1 MANEKNKFNAL
12 TPEVLDENKKIY
24 TEALD
29 YAFSNSDIKN
39 IAITG
44 IYGAGKSTVWNTY
57 VHQKG
62 LSNIITVSL
71 GTYNEYRENYSAKDT
86 SVGATITLKSPSG
99 KGEEHKI
106 DDNEVDS
113 LDDNRVERQ
122 LINQILSQIES
133 NKVPL
138 GKYKFKSNKNAL
150 KISLQALMSIFFITS
165 VILWIIRESLISYLR
180 ELHIQQFKGGHLF
193 FICAFLFLVPLF
205 YGLYAFYRE
214 SKFKISKISFKG
226 AEACVNDDNGDES
239 VLDRDMREVVYLL
252 ISTGTSVVVFEDL
265 DRYNS
270 VSIFAKLRELNF
282 LLNHYAKINGREI
295 PVRFVYMLKDS
306 LFYSKSRT
314 KFFDFILPIVPVV
327 DSKTSENKLIELFDS
342 IENSPGRDVLFE
354 VSLYVDDMRVLKN
367 IVNEYIVYSKIIPL
381 GQIKLD
387 VNKLF
392 ALITLKNICPSEFD
406 LLQEDQGYV
415 ADLFKKLESKRLELA
430 QNFVNDVKKINE
442 EIEFLNNRIENN
454 KFEAMAL
461 MIPVDI
467 SINRS
472 TYYQQPTTWAEMLE
486 TWNQSPQ
493 TTERIDFADS
503 YNHFSYNQFLDRY
516 VITSDERKER
526 LQKITDDA
534 ASKKNSLY
542 LCLRNAKRNIKNIE
556 TYTYKELISRMT
568 SGQREELFTTTD
580 NVTKKN
586 HQSELIRFLITDGLL
601 DETYWYYKGTFD
613 MEKSNT
619 LKKNDTIY
627 IKGLL
632 EGKEL
637 DIFLEVETPHEVL
650 NRLKLSDYSR
660 FNILNSRIL
669 KACLEKENYQQKI
682 VAIAD
687 SVDQNSNYSDLIS
700 ILDSFNLE
708 TVGAY
713 SNILI
718 KENKDLLVRTVDY
731 CIKNNK
737 DVMIS
742 ILISILVSNNRT
754 SEELEAFRKYI
765 NENEYILSLLPEENY
780 VDFINNINIG
790 KIKFED
796 LSKTN
801 CSKERLESIE
811 RNKAYK
817 LNVQNVLFIS
827 AKVLERRIN
836 YGSLLDEVYKSR
848 ELLSSKEYIKDNFSE
863 FISEYIGRKPE
874 GIVYSNSEAILL
886 DILKSNI
893 SYENKLAYI
902 KQNETFVSRLTD
914 LDDIEFGREIIDSL
928 LRTNKLKF
936 SSENITVYW
945 SKEEQCSCE
954 FISYLDMNL
963 REDNCKAILQENVSM
978 CNSLINN
985 PSINDQTFKLM
996 LPFVD
1001 KEIDEINSQLDRIRV
1016 KTLIEESVISATEQ
1030 NVNIL
1035 MANLFNEELTLLVNL
1050 EEDEDS
1056 LIGIIA
1062 RGNPCEDLIYLL
1074 VNSNISDENA
1084 KILVKLIKNDVLIE
1098 KINQNKRGIIRYII
1112 DSGLSKEN
1120 ISYICRDFENFGFKN
1135 DFVKALDKCNEL
1147 TQLDDKNFNPRVM
1160 KYILKSPDVAI
1171 NTKISLIE
1179 KKIRNHLKVD
1189 VLKDFITL
1197 VPEIEDLSNVW
1208 NKKQP
1213 LLDNDFKEKIGE
1225 ALLEEKY
1232 VKFKESKEGKRIMCV
1247 KKN

>member
-12 TPEVLDENKKIY
+12 TPEVLDENKQIY

-57 VHQKG
+57 VHQKR

-71 GTYNEYRENYSAKDT
+71 GTYNKYRENYSAEDT
-86 SVGATITLKSPSG
+86 NVDATTTPKSLSD

-106 DDNEVDS
+106 GDNEVDS

-138 GKYKFKSNKNAL
+138 GKYRFKSNKNVL
-150 KISLQALMSIFFITS
+150 KVSLQALLSIFFITS

-193 FICAFLFLVPLF
+193 FVCAFLFFVPLF
-205 YGLYAFYRE
+205 YGLYFFYRE

-226 AEACVNDDNGDES
+226 AEACVNDDNSDES
-239 VLDRDMREVVYLL
+239 VLDRDMREGVYLL
-252 ISTGTSVVVFEDL
+252 MSTGTSVVVFEDL

-270 VSIFAKLRELNF
+270 ISIFTKLRELNF

-295 PVRFVYMLKDS
+295 PVRFVYMLKDG

-406 LLQEDQGYV
+406 LLQENQGCV
-415 ADLFKKLESKRLELA
+415 ADLFEKLESKRLELA
-430 QNFVNDVKKINE
+430 QNFVNDIKKINE

-461 MIPVDI
+461 MIPADV
-467 SINRS
+467 S
-472 TYYQQPTTWAEMLE
+472 TYYQQPDVWSEFLRNWKQFPE
-486 TWNQSPQ
+486 EQKLIYYSQNNG
-493 TTERIDFADS
+493 
-503 YNHFSYNQFLDRY
+503 YFSYKEFINRF
-516 VITSDERKER
+516 VITNNDIAER
-526 LQKITDDA
+526 LQKITNDA
-534 ASKKNSLY
+534 ASEKNRLY

-568 SGQREELFTTTD
+568 NVQRKELFATTD
-580 NVTKKN
+580 DVTEKN
-586 HQSELIRFLITDGLL
+586 HQLDLIRFLITDGLL
-601 DETYWYYKGTFD
+601 DETYWYYKGAFD
-613 MEKSNT
+613 MEKAYT

-637 DIFLEVETPHEVL
+637 DVFLEVETPYEVL

-718 KENKDLLVRTVDY
+718 KENIDLLVKTVDY
-731 CIKNNK
+731 CIKNNE
-737 DVMIS
+737 DVMMS
-742 ILISILVSNNRT
+742 ILISILVSKNRT

-765 NENEYILSLLPEENY
+765 NGSEYILSLLPEENY
-780 VDFINNINIG
+780 VDFTHNIHIG
-790 KIKFED
+790 KIKFDD
-796 LSKTN
+796 LSKAN
-801 CSKERLESIE
+801 CRKDRLESIG
-811 RNKAYK
+811 RLQAYK
-817 LNVQNVLFIS
+817 LNVKNVLFIS
-827 AKVLERRIN
+827 EKVLERSIN
-836 YGSLLDEVYKSR
+836 YGNLLDEVYKSR
-848 ELLSSKEYIKDNFSE
+848 ELLSSKEYIEDNFSE

-874 GIVYSNSEAILL
+874 GIVYTNSETILL
-886 DILKSNI
+886 DILQSNI
-893 SYENKLAYI
+893 AYEDKLAYI
-902 KQNETFVSRLTD
+902 ENNETFVSRLTD
-914 LDDIEFGREIIDSL
+914 LHDIELGREIIDSL
-928 LRTNKLKF
+928 LQTNKLKF

-954 FISYLDMNL
+954 FISYLDMNI

-985 PSINDQTFKLM
+985 PLINDQTFKLM

-1016 KTLIEESVISATEQ
+1016 KALIEESVVSATEQ

-1035 MANLFNEELTLLVNL
+1035 MANSFNEELTLLVNL

-1056 LIGIIA
+1056 IIGVIA
-1062 RGNPCEDLIYLL
+1062 RSNPCEDLIYLL

-1084 KILVKLIKNDVLIE
+1084 KVLVKLIKNDVLIE
-1098 KINQNKRGIIRYII
+1098 KINQNKRSIIRYIV
-1112 DSGLSKEN
+1112 DSGLTKAN
-1120 ISYICRDFENFGFKN
+1120 ISYICRDFENFSFKN

-1147 TQLDDKNFNPRVM
+1147 AQLDDKYLNPRVM
-1160 KYILKSPDVAI
+1160 KYILQLPDVAI

-1179 KKIRNHLKVD
+1179 RKIKNHLEVD

-1213 LLDNDFKEKIGE
+1213 LLDNDFKETIGQ

-1232 VKFKESKEGKRIMCV
+1232 VKFKESKEGRRIMCV